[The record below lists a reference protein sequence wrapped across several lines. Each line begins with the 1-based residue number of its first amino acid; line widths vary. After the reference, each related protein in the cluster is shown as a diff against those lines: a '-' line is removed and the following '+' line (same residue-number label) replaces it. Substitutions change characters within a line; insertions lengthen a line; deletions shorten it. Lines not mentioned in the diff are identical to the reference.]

1 MTESCSGQSSTTET
15 YLGVDV
21 STSCT
26 GFSLVDKEGKMIRSS
41 FVYLSEFSTIHEK
54 AEAVRKEIEKYRDTG
69 IRRVAIEQNLLGFR
83 RGASSANTLITL
95 ARFNGVVHYV
105 TTSVLGLDPITVP
118 VVTARKALGITHAK
132 GEDVKKKV
140 LEWVN
145 AQEPDYVW
153 PQKLLTRGKG
163 KGTMVNEKGVED
175 AADAYV
181 MARAVRLIE
190 LGKLDVTIKRARRN
204 RKSNIPR

>member
-1 MTESCSGQSSTTET
+1 
-15 YLGVDV
+15 
-21 STSCT
+21 
-26 GFSLVDKEGKMIRSS
+26 MIRSS
-41 FVYLSEFSTIHEK
+41 FVYLSELGTMYDK
-54 AEAVRKEIEKYRDTG
+54 AEAVKRELEKYRGKG
-69 IRRVAIEQNLLGFR
+69 IKRIAIEQNLLGFR

-105 TTSVLGLDPITVP
+105 AASVFGIDPITVP
-118 VVTARKALGITHAK
+118 VVTARKSLGIVHAK

-140 LEWVN
+140 FEWVT

-153 PQKLLTRGKG
+153 PQKLITRGKG
-163 KGTMVNEKGVED
+163 KGSLVNEKGVED

-190 LGKLDVTIKRARRN
+190 LGELDVTIKRARRK
-204 RKSNIPR
+204 RKSSVPR